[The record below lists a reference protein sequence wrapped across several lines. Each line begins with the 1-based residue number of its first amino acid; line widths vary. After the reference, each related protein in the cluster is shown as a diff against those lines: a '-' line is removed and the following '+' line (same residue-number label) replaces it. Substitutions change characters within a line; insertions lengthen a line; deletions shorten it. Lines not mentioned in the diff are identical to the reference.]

1 MKLCAPTLIYISFSL
16 IHIISD
22 IFLGMYNTAVFKGI
36 VMIIITVLL
45 NSLCESGMTIISWL
59 IVFIPFILMSAIVTI
74 LLFVFGLDPA
84 TGTLAVKCD
93 KPNKGGNLVYSHTH
107 DQDNEIYD

>member
-22 IFLGMYNTAVFKGI
+22 IFLGMYNTAIFKGI

-45 NSLCESGMTIISWL
+45 NSLCASGMTIISWL

-84 TGTLAVKCD
+84 TGTLDVKC
-93 KPNKGGNLVYSHTH
+93 NKNQKTGNMVYSYTD
-107 DQDNEIYD
+107 DQNEIYD